1 MSYATVRTVQRWIT
15 LSFLGGGDSIEWKY
29 LLFHHWIKFNIAFY
43 ILMQDIRSDVWF
55 KSVPFVCRGKYFKY
69 WFLFTRGDFLFEFIC
84 RMNWPS
90 ECIILRHVTRSVE
103 WSGLMEPIQ
112 DIMNRSSI
120 VAVHR
125 DGGSVKANVVTSTL
139 ARLYVFMFCEET
151 SSVL

>member
-1 MSYATVRTVQRWIT
+1 M
-15 LSFLGGGDSIEWKY
+15 
-29 LLFHHWIKFNIAFY
+29 
-43 ILMQDIRSDVWF
+43 
-55 KSVPFVCRGKYFKY
+55 
-69 WFLFTRGDFLFEFIC
+69 
-84 RMNWPS
+84 
-90 ECIILRHVTRSVE
+90 RHVTRSVE